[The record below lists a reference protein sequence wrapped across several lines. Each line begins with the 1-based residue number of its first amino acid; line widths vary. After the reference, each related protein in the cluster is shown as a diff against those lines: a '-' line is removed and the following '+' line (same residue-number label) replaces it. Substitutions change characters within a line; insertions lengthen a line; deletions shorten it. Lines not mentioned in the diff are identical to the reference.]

1 MAKVDPS
8 LIYIL
13 NKTTNKYVGTSILT
27 TADKVLYDLDSATTL
42 KDKIIQMETTIGN
55 SLESNLKPY
64 GGNKMNFL
72 RDYNGDG
79 NVYINQNNTLNKV
92 TKYHLMD
99 GKNAYSDLK
108 IKNLE
113 ADNHLNITELNKKY
127 YSKEEVDEKNR
138 AIVDGEVKKS
148 ETAKYLKT
156 YSTDKDYIH
165 TNYHPNSPMDFKND
179 ATSFVS
185 IGAILSHTVTSL
197 SLGLYCSDNN
207 KIMQLKSKGFGSNEA
222 PSYILGT
229 SSNQADGIKLYPKSQ
244 IRAQV
249 ADLADDAIEA
259 RKARTAD
266 LYKGQNIDDIIS
278 KVRSIDVNTLA
289 KVKVGTQSPT
299 TATLANGE
307 IYLQLY

>member
-27 TADKVLYDLDSATTL
+27 TADKVLYDLDGATTL
-42 KDKIIQMETTIGN
+42 KDKIMQMETKISN
-55 SLESNLKPY
+55 NLESNLKPY

-99 GKNAYSDLK
+99 GKNVYSDLK

-113 ADNHLNITELNKKY
+113 ADNHLNITELNRRY
-127 YSKEEVDEKNR
+127 YSKEEVDEKDR
-138 AIVDGEVKKS
+138 AIVDGEVKRA
-148 ETAKYLKT
+148 ELAKYLST
-156 YSTDKDYIH
+156 YSTDRDYLG
-165 TNYHPNSPMDFKND
+165 TSYTENAAMNFND
-179 ATSFVS
+179 RAVGFVNLK
-185 IGAILSHTVTSL
+185 AINAHTVTAL
-197 SLGLYCSDNN
+197 SLGLYCGDIS
-207 KIMQLKSKGFGSNEA
+207 KSLQLKSNNVGTNEA
-222 PSYILGT
+222 PSYYLGV
-229 SSNQADGIKLYPKSQ
+229 SASKDSIKLYPKENT
-244 IRAQV
+244 RAQV
-249 ADLADDAIEA
+249 ADLADEAVEA
-259 RKARTAD
+259 RKARTTD

-278 KVRSIDVNTLA
+278 KVRSIDVTTLA
-289 KVKVGTQSPT
+289 KVKVGVQSPT
-299 TATLANGE
+299 TATIANGE

>member
-127 YSKEEVDEKNR
+127 YSKEEVDEKDR

-156 YSTDKDYIH
+156 YSTDRDYLG
-165 TNYHPNSPMDFKND
+165 TSYTENTAMNFND
-179 ATSFVS
+179 RAVGFVNLK
-185 IGAILSHTVTSL
+185 AINAHTVTAL
-197 SLGLYCSDNN
+197 SLGLYCGDIS
-207 KIMQLKSKGFGSNEA
+207 KSLQLKSNNVGTNEA
-222 PSYILGT
+222 PAYYLGVPT
-229 SSNQADGIKLYPKSQ
+229 SKDSITLYPKENT
-244 IRAQV
+244 RVQV
-249 ADLADDAIEA
+249 ADLADEAVEA

-289 KVKVGTQSPT
+289 KVKVGVESPT
-299 TATLANGE
+299 TATIANGE